1 MEERTESKLESLGKF
16 LKKYDL
22 RLGLVPCGCC
32 GKNILV
38 NIPIVSESFAG
49 LKGIPCCGE
58 EYTPYSLVST
68 CQEINDNINNF
79 MASELK
85 LDIEDHEEYY
95 DNEDDFEEY
104 ENEEYNDE

>member
-1 MEERTESKLESLGKF
+1 MESRTESKLESLGKF

-22 RLGLVPCGCC
+22 RLGLAVCECC

-38 NIPIVSESFAG
+38 NIPIVAEKFVG

-68 CQEINDNINNF
+68 CNINNRIF
-79 MASELK
+79 DSLMTPASSF
-85 LDIEDHEEYY
+85 DVEDHEESDEY
-95 DNEDDFEEY
+95 EDYE